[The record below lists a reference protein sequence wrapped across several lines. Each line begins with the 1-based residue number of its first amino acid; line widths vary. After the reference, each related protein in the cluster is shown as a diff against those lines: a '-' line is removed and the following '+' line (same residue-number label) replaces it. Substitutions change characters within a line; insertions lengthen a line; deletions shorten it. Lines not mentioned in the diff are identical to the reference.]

1 MSRAPTRPG
10 QPLEPV
16 TAVCAARYFADLVP
30 AHAFVFR
37 LPSTDSRFTLYTAD
51 PDRYLIGATYTL
63 TLAEPGE
70 RSLSLTPRTGS
81 CSRTASNGW
90 PNGGPTPSSRPRPAT
105 GTWGGCS
112 ATNSTG
118 CSGCAAASAPSW
130 IPPTAPRRPAGK
142 GSRRDRHRAR

>member
-90 PNGGPTPSSRPRPAT
+90 PNGGPTPSNRPIPEPGHNQGPNSGRSLMRLRRRVGPLLDPTDGAETT
-105 GTWGGCS
+105 GGEGES
-112 ATNSTG
+112 S
-118 CSGCAAASAPSW
+118 
-130 IPPTAPRRPAGK
+130 
-142 GSRRDRHRAR
+142 